1 MFSPD
6 GNRIA
11 FMSNLDGTD
20 GFDLFVK
27 TLGDDQ
33 PARSIITLNGN
44 QRPSQ
49 WPSDTLIVFEHSSG
63 GGAAADLWMLDLSDP
78 DNAVAVE
85 YLSSEA
91 NLRDI
96 MVSPDGT
103 LAAYTSD
110 ETGSNEVFIRSFPEP
125 GERTPVSQGGGGAP
139 LLVTGR
145 EHPLLLE
152 PRRSGRRTRGR
163 VHGRPHPAKS
173 DAGGAIQG
181 ALVHREL
188 LSTGF

>member
-1 MFSPD
+1 MELGTTPRQLTFEGVNLFPMFSPD

-27 TLGDDQ
+27 TLDDDQ

-85 YLSSEA
+85 PRFKGSSQQHRVEGGF
-91 NLRDI
+91 LR
-96 MVSPDGT
+96 
-103 LAAYTSD
+103 
-110 ETGSNEVFIRSFPEP
+110 
-125 GERTPVSQGGGGAP
+125 
-139 LLVTGR
+139 
-145 EHPLLLE
+145 
-152 PRRSGRRTRGR
+152 PRFHWTIDWRGRRGPDRG
-163 VHGRPHPAKS
+163 GS
-173 DAGGAIQG
+173 
-181 ALVHREL
+181 
-188 LSTGF
+188 